1 MNQENAVNVASDVR
15 ESPDRSGNPG
25 QLVVNAVE
33 ACLTLARTWHGWD
46 GRPVARIEE
55 GKPNAWMPY
64 KALRR
69 ITDHLIDHLHQV
81 EALLAGAEP
90 IPDTWHGRLIT
101 FDTDWSRFTEADFDE
116 ACSRLRRLA
125 RWYVL
130 RYQAAGEA
138 AWDEPRSGMGGAAGS
153 GLTLGGAAG
162 SGLTEWTL
170 REIAEHVAGVTWY
183 AEQVG
188 SLADLDGG

>member
-1 MNQENAVNVASDVR
+1 MSEDSVSPDPAAPPKVVDVADDVR
-15 ESPDRSGNPG
+15 QSSDGSGNPG
-25 QLVVNAVE
+25 QLVVDAVE
-33 ACLTLARTWHGWD
+33 ACLALARTWHGWD
-46 GRPVARIEE
+46 GRPIARIEE

-138 AWDEPRSGMGGAAGS
+138 AWDEPRSG
-153 GLTLGGAAG
+153 
-162 SGLTEWTL
+162 EWTL

>member
-1 MNQENAVNVASDVR
+1 MSEEDANPASAVDVADDVR
-15 ESPDRSGNPG
+15 ESPDGPGNPG
-25 QLVVNAVE
+25 QLVVDAVE
-33 ACLTLARTWHGWD
+33 TCLALARTWHGWD
-46 GRPVARIEE
+46 GRPIARIEE

-116 ACSRLRRLA
+116 ACSRLSRLA

-130 RYQAAGEA
+130 RYRAAGEA
-138 AWDEPRSGMGGAAGS
+138 AWDEPRSG
-153 GLTLGGAAG
+153 
-162 SGLTEWTL
+162 EWTL

-188 SLADLDGG
+188 SLAEP

>member
-1 MNQENAVNVASDVR
+1 MSEADVNPAAPASAVDVADDVR
-15 ESPDRSGNPG
+15 ESPDGPGNPG
-25 QLVVNAVE
+25 QLVVDAVE
-33 ACLTLARTWHGWD
+33 ACLALARTWHGWD
-46 GRPVARIEE
+46 GRPIARIEE

-130 RYQAAGEA
+130 RYQAAGQT
-138 AWDEPRSGMGGAAGS
+138 AWDEPRSG
-153 GLTLGGAAG
+153 LGGAAG
-162 SGLTEWTL
+162 SGLAEWTL

>member
-1 MNQENAVNVASDVR
+1 MSEDYAAAASAYASDA
-15 ESPDRSGNPG
+15 EGAADGSGNPG

-33 ACLTLARTWHGWD
+33 ASLALAATWHAWD
-46 GRPVARIEE
+46 GRPVARTVD
-55 GKPNAWMPY
+55 GKPNTWMPN

-90 IPDTWHGRLIT
+90 LPDTWHGRFVTL
-101 FDTDWSRFTEADFDE
+101 DADWGRFTEADFDE

-130 RYQAAGEA
+130 RYAAAGA
-138 AWDEPRSGMGGAAGS
+138 PAWDEPRGG
-153 GLTLGGAAG
+153 
-162 SGLTEWTL
+162 EWTL
-170 REIAEHVAGVTWY
+170 REIAEHVSGVLYY

-188 SLADLDGG
+188 SLADPR